1 MLGQTR
7 KQRQISSAGGRAA
20 GKHGFIKMGVK
31 MIYIGHFSF
40 DERGSQRQIRHGYFS
55 CLVQTVSAEAAANE
69 FKELI
74 VSLKK
79 MEDTFRNIVTVY
91 MEDIIEIQNIPQT
104 AIVTRIQSSSGEFPN
119 SISKSLPNVMA
130 PGINAYG
137 WAPDIEKNEINGDA
151 DEYKASRPFIKFDD
165 TTPGAA

>member
-1 MLGQTR
+1 
-7 KQRQISSAGGRAA
+7 
-20 GKHGFIKMGVK
+20 
-31 MIYIGHFSF
+31 
-40 DERGSQRQIRHGYFS
+40 
-55 CLVQTVSAEAAANE
+55 
-69 FKELI
+69 
-74 VSLKK
+74 

-119 SISKSLPNVMA
+119 SISKSLPNVVA

-165 TTPGAA
+165 PTSGAA